1 MKARHA
7 DLLNRLQALLGS
19 PEGAKTPAGRG
30 RETGRSRGPE
40 AKTRTLRV
48 DADTLDR
55 ILDLTGEIAV
65 ARGRIS
71 EMLAEGPALEAHREA
86 ERLQADLQQLVMQLR
101 MVPLG
106 STFTGYHRSVRDTAA
121 ANGKTARLRVVG
133 EDVQVDTRVAEAMRD
148 PLTHLVRNAVAHGI
162 EEPEERVAKSKD
174 PCGTITLRASRQSG
188 SITIELS
195 DDGAGIARE
204 EILKAAHRLGLVPE
218 GTTAL
223 SEADVNRLIFEP
235 GFSTSERVTD
245 LAGRGVGLDVVRRN
259 VEALRGSVSVASEEG
274 KGTTFT
280 IRLPLTLAIIQG
292 FAMKAAGETF
302 VLPLETV
309 LECLDLPK
317 TRLQAG
323 ELSGVLNLRG
333 EALPYLRLRE
343 ALGLSGPPSG
353 REQVI
358 VLQNGAGKCALAVD
372 GVIGGSQAVIKPLGR
387 LLKGLLGVSGCTV
400 LGNGRVALILDIPA
414 LFRKA
419 VEREDRVSSLG
430 RNDNDRVGESAAQMG
445 GNSSLG
451 GVTC

>member
-1 MKARHA
+1 VR
-7 DLLNRLQALLGS
+7 
-19 PEGAKTPAGRG
+19 
-30 RETGRSRGPE
+30 
-40 AKTRTLRV
+40 TRTLRV

-55 ILDLTGEIAV
+55 ILDLTAEIAV
-65 ARGRIS
+65 ARGRIA
-71 EMLAEGPALEAHREA
+71 EMLDEGPALEAYRDA
-86 ERLQADLQQLVMQLR
+86 ERLHADLQQLVMELR

-121 ANGKTARLRVVG
+121 ANGKQARFRVIG

-162 EEPEERVAKSKD
+162 EDAGGRAARGKD

-188 SITIELS
+188 SILIELS
-195 DDGAGIARE
+195 DDGAGLAHDGVLRAAR
-204 EILKAAHRLGLVPE
+204 RLGLLAE

-223 SEADVNRLIFEP
+223 SALDVNRLIFEP

-259 VEALRGSVSVASEEG
+259 VEALRGSVTVTSEEG

-292 FAMKAAGETF
+292 FAVKAAGETF

-317 TRLQAG
+317 AHLKAG

-333 EALPYLRLRE
+333 QALPYLRLRE
-343 ALGLSGPPSG
+343 ALSLSGPTSG

-358 VLQNGAGKCALAVD
+358 VLQNGSGKCALAVD

-387 LLKGLLGVSGCTV
+387 LLKGLRGVSGCTV

-414 LFRKA
+414 LFRNA
-419 VEREDRVSSLG
+419 VEREDRSSGLV
-430 RNDNDRVGESAAQMG
+430 RNDNGYAGESAAQPG
-445 GNSSLG
+445 DADSLG